1 MRSHLFR
8 LAYWAVSVFF
18 ALTAMPLITLPGRAP
33 MMGWIRLYT
42 RTIVF
47 CLRTLAGIRVEV
59 RGAENLPD
67 QPAIIAAKHQSWG
80 DGIIMFAD
88 RGNLAFV
95 TGDHLERLPLL
106 GFILRKMGAIIVDN
120 CGGAHAR
127 AKLVSDRIKAEADDS
142 RHILIYP
149 EGHLS
154 VAGQKHRYRKGVYH
168 LAVGLD
174 RPCVP
179 VATNLGIFW
188 PQQQWTLRPGTA
200 ILEFLPPLPP
210 TLEKDTFMQRL
221 EEVIETRSNALVT
234 QGLAR
239 TGETLPAAMAEGEG
253 ECEGDRQAT
262 A

>member
-1 MRSHLFR
+1 MRSPLFR
-8 LAYWAVSVFF
+8 VAYWVLSVFF
-18 ALTAMPLITLPGRAP
+18 ALTALPLIALPGRAP
-33 MMGWIRLYT
+33 LMGWIRLYT
-42 RTIVF
+42 RLIVF
-47 CLRTLAGIRVEV
+47 CLRSLAGIRIEV
-59 RGAENLPD
+59 RGSENLPD
-67 QPAIIAAKHQSWG
+67 EPAVIAAKHQSWG

-127 AKLVSDRIKAEADDS
+127 AKLVSDRIKAEADDN

-168 LAVGLD
+168 LATGLN

-179 VATNLGIFW
+179 VATNLGVFW
-188 PQQQWTLRPGTA
+188 PQQKWTLRPGTA
-200 ILEFLPPLPP
+200 IVEFLPPLPP
-210 TLEKDTFMQRL
+210 ALGKEAFMQSL
-221 EEVIETRSNALVT
+221 EHAIETRSNALVA
-234 QGLAR
+234 QGLAAI
-239 TGETLPAAMAEGEG
+239 GESLPAGMTETG
-253 ECEGDRQAT
+253 GDRQPVA
-262 A
+262 